1 MWSWIIKVTLISLLL
16 IFLLHYLYSF
26 FKITLTAP
34 KLKDLVNKPEAKYNT
49 IYKSL
54 QSTSD
59 EGSLNLGD
67 DDNAQET
74 LTNNRSRLATFY
86 EAKIKKN
93 RLLTGNYSE
102 LDSEF
107 TS

>member
-1 MWSWIIKVTLISLLL
+1 MRFNYPDFYECAIS
-16 IFLLHYLYSF
+16 
-26 FKITLTAP
+26 
-34 KLKDLVNKPEAKYNT
+34 
-49 IYKSL
+49 
-54 QSTSD
+54 SD
-59 EGSLNLGD
+59 PFNFGLNLGD

>member
-1 MWSWIIKVTLISLLL
+1 MILTMRMRFNYPDFYECTLS
-16 IFLLHYLYSF
+16 
-26 FKITLTAP
+26 
-34 KLKDLVNKPEAKYNT
+34 
-49 IYKSL
+49 
-54 QSTSD
+54 SD
-59 EGSLNLGD
+59 PFNFGLNLGD
-67 DDNAQET
+67 DDNAQEI

>member
-1 MWSWIIKVTLISLLL
+1 MRMRFNYPDFYECAIS
-16 IFLLHYLYSF
+16 
-26 FKITLTAP
+26 
-34 KLKDLVNKPEAKYNT
+34 
-49 IYKSL
+49 
-54 QSTSD
+54 SD
-59 EGSLNLGD
+59 PFNFGLNLGD